1 MDIVLTAI
9 ARDAKKRR
17 GDVTAC
23 DVASRVLL
31 CPKATFFGAFCV
43 VDFFSNFCK
52 TGSQPC
58 FEQDECAIFVI
69 IRTKVFLNSQPY
81 AFTVTFVRYQ
91 FPSFLSR
98 PLCVTSTEYTSG
110 RSLGF
115 AAVTCSGR
123 GGARAKNEDSN
134 ASVDPPTGALL
145 VMSAAGTDER
155 APLLLGADAAS
166 GGWGWRKR
174 ALAGLAILGTVAAC
188 VCAVAA
194 TGATLLPPKNRVRL
208 STSVFTLDPRA
219 SIEPALAP
227 RASRRA
233 GTPASVTSKL
243 RENPCNT
250 SPPEFK
256 RLRRIF
262 HQHPPNSP
270 ATCAPPSSIRP
281 ARASLSDPRT
291 PKHFPKPRRPR
302 PRRQGGARPGRAVPF
317 ASRAERAADRAEHLR
332 APRAVQGDGRL
343 RGLAQGRLHR
353 GMHPRRARAGVH
365 DGG

>member
-1 MDIVLTAI
+1 MDIVFAAI
-9 ARDAKKRR
+9 ARDAKSRR

-43 VDFFSNFCK
+43 VDFSILCK

-58 FEQDECAIFVI
+58 FELDECAIFVI
-69 IRTKVFLNSQPY
+69 IRISQFATVCVHGYIRSIPISELSFAPSVCNIYRVHIWTFPWLRRRHLFGSRRSASEERRLERVFRSTHRCSFSHERRGNGR
-81 AFTVTFVRYQ
+81 ARAA
-91 FPSFLSR
+91 PSG
-98 PLCVTSTEYTSG
+98 SG
-110 RSLGF
+110 RRLWRVGLEEKGPRRARHLGDRGG
-115 AAVTCSGR
+115 VRLRGR
-123 GGARAKNEDSN
+123 GDRCD
-134 ASVDPPTGALL
+134 
-145 VMSAAGTDER
+145 
-155 APLLLGADAAS
+155 APRL
-166 GGWGWRKR
+166 
-174 ALAGLAILGTVAAC
+174 
-188 VCAVAA
+188 
-194 TGATLLPPKNRVRL
+194 KNRVRL
-208 STSVFTLDPRA
+208 STSVFTFDPRA

-250 SPPEFK
+250 SPPGFK

-291 PKHFPKPRRPR
+291 PEHFPKPRRPR

-317 ASRAERAADRAEHLR
+317 AARAERAADRAEHLR